1 MIVGGNAWKGGYCG
15 YCGCED
21 DSGAEDDD
29 NAAEL
34 KTRKRTTGIWEGRK
48 GGRMTPPTSCSHNS

>member
-15 YCGCED
+15 YCGCEV
-21 DSGAEDDD
+21 D

-34 KTRKRTTGIWEGRK
+34 KTRRRTTGLWERRK